1 MKLIDCFIPFFALVR
16 QFQLA
21 PEGDAAALSARLDG
35 LVVDA
40 RQRARDAGFSDADA
54 DEALFAAAA
63 WADETLIAIS
73 GWGSAADWQRYL
85 LQRRYFSLTNA
96 GVAFFERLNQLAP
109 EQSAVREVYGLA
121 LGLGFAGRYGYD
133 RNQKALTDIKRA
145 TLTALLEDDDAL
157 PGDGNLL
164 MFPDGYGAL
173 LEQQPDTGKRSAQR
187 PLVSR
192 FTWGAL
198 LAPLAMLLAM
208 YGIYHFTIWR
218 LVGSLLPQISI

>member
-16 QFQLA
+16 HFQLA

-35 LVVDA
+35 MVNDA
-40 RQRARDAGFSDADA
+40 RNRSRDAGYADA
-54 DEALFAAAA
+54 DIEEALFAAAA
-63 WADETLIAIS
+63 WADETLIAAP
-73 GWGSAADWQRYL
+73 GWRSAADWQRYL
-85 LQRRYFSLTNA
+85 LQRRYFSVSNA
-96 GVAFFERLNQLAP
+96 GVAFFERLDRLAP
-109 EQSAVREVYGLA
+109 ERTAVREVYGLA

-145 TLTALLEDDDAL
+145 TLTALLEGDDAL

-173 LEQQPDTGKRSAQR
+173 LDDASAGRGGARR
-187 PLVSR
+187 PSVSR

-208 YGIYHFTIWR
+208 YGIYHFTVWR
-218 LVGSLLPQISI
+218 LVASLLPQIHI

>member
-16 QFQLA
+16 HFQSA

-35 LVVDA
+35 MVNDA
-40 RQRARDAGFSDADA
+40 RNRSRDAGYADADA
-54 DEALFAAAA
+54 EEALFAAAA
-63 WADETLIAIS
+63 WADETLIAAS
-73 GWGSAADWQRYL
+73 GWSGAADWQRHL
-85 LQRRYFSLTNA
+85 LQRRYFSISNA
-96 GVAFFERLNQLAP
+96 GVAFFERLGKLAP
-109 EQSAVREVYGLA
+109 EQTAVREVYGLA

-145 TLTALLEDDDAL
+145 TLTALLEGDDAL

-173 LEQQPDTGKRSAQR
+173 LNESGARKGGAKRPA
-187 PLVSR
+187 VSR

-198 LAPLAMLLAM
+198 LAPVAMLLAM
-208 YGIYHFTIWR
+208 YGIYHFTVWR
-218 LVGSLLPQISI
+218 LVVSLLPQIHI

>member
-16 QFQLA
+16 HFQSA
-21 PEGDAAALSARLDG
+21 PEGDAAALSGRLDG
-35 LVVDA
+35 MVNDA
-40 RQRARDAGFSDADA
+40 RNRSRDAGYADA
-54 DEALFAAAA
+54 DIEEALFAAAA
-63 WADETLIAIS
+63 WADETLIAAS
-73 GWGSAADWQRYL
+73 GWSSAADWQRYL
-85 LQRRYFSLTNA
+85 LQRRYFSVSNA
-96 GVAFFERLNQLAP
+96 GVAFFERLGKLAP
-109 EQSAVREVYGLA
+109 EQAAVREVYGLA

-145 TLTALLEDDDAL
+145 TLTTLLEGDDTL

-173 LEQQPDTGKRSAQR
+173 LSDASAGKGGNRR
-187 PLVSR
+187 PSVSR

-208 YGIYHFTIWR
+208 YGIYHFTVWR
-218 LVGSLLPQISI
+218 LVMSLLPQIHI

>member
-16 QFQLA
+16 HFQSA

-35 LVVDA
+35 MVNDA
-40 RQRARDAGFSDADA
+40 RNRSRDAGYTDADTE
-54 DEALFAAAA
+54 EALFAAAA
-63 WADETLIAIS
+63 WADETLIAAS
-73 GWGSAADWQRYL
+73 GWGSAADWQRHL
-85 LQRRYFSLTNA
+85 LQRRYFSISNA
-96 GVAFFERLNQLAP
+96 GVAFFERLGKLAP
-109 EQSAVREVYGLA
+109 ERTAVREVYGLA

-145 TLTALLEDDDAL
+145 TLTALLEGDDAL
-157 PGDGNLL
+157 PGDGNLP

-173 LEQQPDTGKRSAQR
+173 LDEAGARKGGTRQPA
-187 PLVSR
+187 VSR

-208 YGIYHFTIWR
+208 YGIYHFTVWR
-218 LVGSLLPQISI
+218 LIVSLLPQIHI

>member
-16 QFQLA
+16 HFQSA

-35 LVVDA
+35 MVNDA
-40 RQRARDAGFSDADA
+40 RNRSRDAGYADADI

-63 WADETLIAIS
+63 WADETLIAAS
-73 GWGSAADWQRYL
+73 GWSSAADWQRHL
-85 LQRRYFSLTNA
+85 LQRRYFSVSNA
-96 GVAFFERLNQLAP
+96 GVAFFERLGRLAP
-109 EQSAVREVYGLA
+109 ERTAVREVYGLA

-145 TLTALLEDDDAL
+145 TLTALLEGDDVL

-173 LEQQPDTGKRSAQR
+173 LDEAGARKGGARR
-187 PLVSR
+187 PSLSR

-208 YGIYHFTIWR
+208 YGIYHFTVWR
-218 LVGSLLPQISI
+218 LVVSLLPQIHL